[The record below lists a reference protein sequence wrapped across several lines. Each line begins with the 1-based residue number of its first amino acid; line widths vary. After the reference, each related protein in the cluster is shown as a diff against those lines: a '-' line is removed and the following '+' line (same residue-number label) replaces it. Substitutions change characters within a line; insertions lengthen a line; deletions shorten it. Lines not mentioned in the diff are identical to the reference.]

1 MIRFASNGKVQE
13 KNPSR
18 RWDSVSSLS
27 FHLIQQRIMFS
38 YVLLVKKLSV
48 SYVKFSVATICNLKY
63 CTESYLTITP
73 CNRLRSS

>member
-27 FHLIQQRIMFS
+27 FHLIRQRIMLS
-38 YVLLVKKLSV
+38 YVLLSV

>member
-13 KNPSR
+13 KNLSR

-27 FHLIQQRIMFS
+27 FHLIRQRIMLS
-38 YVLLVKKLSV
+38 YVLLSV

>member
-13 KNPSR
+13 KNPSH

-27 FHLIQQRIMFS
+27 FHLIRQRIMLS
-38 YVLLVKKLSV
+38 YVLLSV

-63 CTESYLTITP
+63 GTESYLTITP